1 MMNITDIN
9 GKVIEISD
17 LDLAIIQA
25 DDFRHYSTTQPEQL
39 AFVLRQQAYWQDI
52 YQKLLSLKSDV
63 EMTD

>member
-25 DDFRHYSTTQPEQL
+25 DDVRHYSTTQPEQL

>member
-25 DDFRHYSTTQPEQL
+25 DDFRHYSTTQPGQVE
-39 AFVLRQQAYWQDI
+39 FVLKQQAYWEDI
-52 YQKLLSLKSDV
+52 YQKLILLQADGG
-63 EMTD
+63 

>member
-25 DDFRHYSTTQPEQL
+25 DDFRHYSTIQPGQVE
-39 AFVLRQQAYWQDI
+39 FVLKQQAYWEDI
-52 YQKLLSLKSDV
+52 YQKLILFQADGG
-63 EMTD
+63 